1 MVAVS
6 SYNCGLPAIRVPLM
20 LEPGVTIPEC
30 WRLEEVLG
38 GRVYAA
44 AAPKSPLRR
53 ERGAAVTA
61 EVEFPPATMLVDP
74 FETGGMLELCERG
87 LGKKLAVDPEWGT
100 PLSSYSCCCFTTF
113 CCFCFWRASAICS

>member
-1 MVAVS
+1 
-6 SYNCGLPAIRVPLM
+6 M
-20 LEPGVTIPEC
+20 LEPPGVIIPEC

-61 EVEFPPATMLVDP
+61 VEFPPATMLVDP
-74 FETGGMLELCERG
+74 FETGGMLELCEIG
-87 LGKKLAVDPEWGT
+87 LG
-100 PLSSYSCCCFTTF
+100 
-113 CCFCFWRASAICS
+113 